1 MNSRNKITCWTLGIP
16 LIVLSLVLTLA
27 GQENTWLIVT
37 GQQGTAKVVQV
48 QGLNYVEVD
57 GLARITNSAISFQ
70 DNQIVL
76 TLPRTGNPSTDSPQG
91 PGFSRGFLTA
101 GIEGMAR
108 FREWHAAL
116 KTGIE
121 RGVPLN
127 TGWLG
132 AYQGRARES
141 LNLASV
147 AVTTD
152 SDRSAYQLAV
162 NFSNK
167 LKALTD
173 KYVQLNDS
181 QTYFAPDSLQSDPL
195 EQNIVACGRSLAAM
209 GAAKQFVDDGSCQ

>member
-1 MNSRNKITCWTLGIP
+1 MNSRDKITCWTLGIP
-16 LIVLSLVLTLA
+16 LVVLSLVLTLA
-27 GQENTWLIVT
+27 GQESTSLTVS
-37 GQQGTAKVVQV
+37 GQQAMAKVVQV
-48 QGLNYVEVD
+48 QGRNYVDVD
-57 GLARITNSAISFQ
+57 GLARITNGSVSFQ
-70 DNQIVL
+70 SNQIVL
-76 TLPRTGNPSTDSPQG
+76 TLPGAGAGQPASSQST
-91 PGFSRGFLTA
+91 GFSSGFLTA
-101 GIEGMAR
+101 GLEGMAR
-108 FREWHAAL
+108 FREWQAAL

-132 AYQGRARES
+132 AYQARARES

-152 SDRSAYQLAV
+152 SDRGAYQLAV

-181 QTYFAPDSLQSDPL
+181 RTYFAPDSLQADPL
-195 EQNIVACGRSLAAM
+195 EQSIVACGRSLAAM
-209 GAAKQFVDDGSCQ
+209 APAKQFVDDGACQ

>member
-16 LIVLSLVLTLA
+16 LTVLSLGLTLA
-27 GQENTWLIVT
+27 GQESTSLTVS

-48 QGLNYVEVD
+48 QGRNNVDVD
-57 GLARITNSAISFQ
+57 GLARITNGSVSFQ
-70 DNQIVL
+70 GNQIVL
-76 TLPRTGNPSTDSPQG
+76 TLPGAGTGQPASSQST
-91 PGFSRGFLTA
+91 GFSSGFLTA

-116 KTGIE
+116 KTAIE
-121 RGVPLN
+121 RGVPPN

-132 AYQGRARES
+132 AYQARARES

-152 SDRSAYQLAV
+152 SDRNAYQLAV
-162 NFSNK
+162 NFFNK

-181 QTYFAPDSLQSDPL
+181 RTYFAPDSLQSDPL
-195 EQNIVACGRSLAAM
+195 EQSIVACGRSLAAM
-209 GAAKQFVDDGSCQ
+209 AAAKQFVDDGACQ

>member
-16 LIVLSLVLTLA
+16 VTVLSLVLTLA
-27 GQENTWLIVT
+27 GQESTWLSVT

-48 QGLNYVEVD
+48 QGRNYVEVD

-70 DNQIVL
+70 GNQIVL
-76 TLPRTGNPSTDSPQG
+76 TLPGTGNPSTDSPQG

-116 KTGIE
+116 KTAIE

-132 AYQGRARES
+132 VYQGRARES

-181 QTYFAPDSLQSDPL
+181 QTYFAPDSLQSDLL

-209 GAAKQFVDDGSCQ
+209 AAAKQFVDDGSCQ